1 MQSREYEL
9 MTLQRNFN
17 IINAELADV
26 QAQKEKL

>member
-9 MTLQRNFN
+9 MTLQKKFN

-26 QAQKEKL
+26 QTQKE